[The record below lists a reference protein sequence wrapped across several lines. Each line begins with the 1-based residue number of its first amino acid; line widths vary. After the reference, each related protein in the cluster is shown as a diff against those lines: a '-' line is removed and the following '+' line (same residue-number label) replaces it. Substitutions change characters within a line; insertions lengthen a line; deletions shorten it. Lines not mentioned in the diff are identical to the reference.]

1 MTTVE
6 ISFSTNKQPFLT
18 SNLLCRLTKM
28 LPEVTRD
35 KSLGTRILA
44 MTVMLF
50 ASNFSVS
57 SSDSCMEG
65 GRDGGRRGREKEE
78 GMEGGRK

>member
-1 MTTVE
+1 MSTVE
-6 ISFSTNKQPFLT
+6 TSFSTNKQPFLT
-18 SNLLCRLTKM
+18 SNLLYRLTKM
-28 LPEVTRD
+28 SLDVTRD

-57 SSDSCMEG
+57 SSDSWREG
-65 GRDGGRRGREKEE
+65 GR
-78 GMEGGRK
+78 EGGR